1 VCLRALARDPAA
13 RYGSLAEL
21 AQDLGRVLRHEP
33 TLARPVGPLPRSA
46 KWARRNPGKG
56 VALVMTAVLVA
67 ALGAMLVRESRLR
80 QLAERQA
87 REARLRGYVSS
98 LLAAQVRLEQ
108 GQPVEARRRLDDCAP
123 DLRDWEWGLL
133 SREAGSSV
141 LVLGGH
147 PPGPLSVAV
156 SAAGDRVVTAAPD
169 GLLRA
174 FDGATGAMLGSLRV
188 SDRALGPVALAADQR
203 TAAAGTLDGRVVL
216 TDLERG
222 AVLAVVPGHAKAV
235 TSVAISGDGQ
245 RIVSASRDETVRSW
259 DARAGSESVVLPFLV
274 ASNILTIAASRDAS
288 VLASSSKYG
297 FVSAWSAS
305 DGELISELNRY
316 ERAPSVVAIDAAGA
330 RVAAGVNDG
339 HVRAWDTASGRL
351 LFEKQAGSSAIASVT
366 LSGDGVRLAAAPSGE
381 GPVLVWD
388 VDAGELLKSHAGH
401 RGRVTSLAATQRGER
416 IVAGCEDGSAYV
428 WDDQRVAAM
437 PLRWESPDF
446 TGRTLA
452 SSGDGATVVTCATA
466 DRHLRVWRHGQDLR
480 VQPAPSFAHC
490 AALDGTGTLLVAGLG
505 DGSLAVWSLPA
516 PGVARVLPL
525 GPGSVEALA
534 LAADGSRAIAA
545 SGHDLLR
552 VDLSTGATA
561 RWSGHGGSI
570 TSVVASADLS
580 RVASSSTDGT
590 VRLWDG
596 RTGEGRVL
604 LDDGPFVDH
613 VLAMDGAGRWLA
625 CSPSDGGLLHLYSLQ
640 PEPTEHLRAVTPR
653 GGVPCLSFFSE
664 GRRLASSSTTSPRI
678 SLWEASSGER
688 LIDLTAEE
696 GGFYALAGGGP
707 GRLVGLVGDGSL
719 RVWDTELP

>member
-1 VCLRALARDPAA
+1 
-13 RYGSLAEL
+13 
-21 AQDLGRVLRHEP
+21 
-33 TLARPVGPLPRSA
+33 
-46 KWARRNPGKG
+46 
-56 VALVMTAVLVA
+56 
-67 ALGAMLVRESRLR
+67 
-80 QLAERQA
+80 
-87 REARLRGYVSS
+87 
-98 LLAAQVRLEQ
+98 VRLEQ

-188 SDRALGPVALAADQR
+188 SDRALGPVALAADRR
-203 TAAAGTLDGRVVL
+203 TAAAGTFDGRVVL

-222 AVLAVVPGHAKAV
+222 AVLAVVPGHAGAV

-245 RIVSASRDETVRSW
+245 RIVSASRDEAVRSW
-259 DARAGSESVVLPFLV
+259 DARNGKESVVLPFL

-297 FVSAWSAS
+297 FVSAWSGA
-305 DGELISELNRY
+305 DGALINELNRY

-351 LFEKQAGSSAIASVT
+351 LFETQAGNSAIASVT

-388 VDAGELLKSHAGH
+388 VDSKELLKSHAGH

-428 WDDQRVAAM
+428 WDDQKVAVM

-452 SSGDGATVVTCATA
+452 SSGDGATLATCATA

-490 AALDGTGTLLVAGLG
+490 AALDGAGTLLVAGLG

-525 GPGSVEALA
+525 GQGSVEALV

-552 VDLSTGATA
+552 VDLSSGTTA

-604 LDDGPFVDH
+604 LDDGPFIDH

-664 GRRLASSSTTSPRI
+664 GRRLASSSTTSPSI
-678 SLWEASSGER
+678 SLWDASSGER
-688 LIDLTAEE
+688 LIDLTAED

-719 RVWDTELP
+719 RVWDTELQ